1 MTAPARN
8 ASLVADDH
16 AHAHAHDDAL
26 VRRFLAQR
34 AGEVPVEAVVLFGSR
49 ARGDA
54 TPASD
59 VDLLLVTAGP
69 PSQRSEAY
77 AGQAFDVIHESFES
91 LHEGAHQRAGGN
103 NNIRLEILA
112 TGRLLVDTEGRVAP
126 LMAAARRRF
135 LAPAPATPPDW
146 VEAERARL
154 DAMGRSAGRLAR
166 SAVGPEAERAWRAL
180 ASMRQDDALR
190 RCVQAVYRLE
200 RRWSSAF
207 PVLVMRGG
215 LAPWPVLQ
223 QGWDRLLAAGD
234 DVAARQAVIDEVVA
248 WTSRQLEAHG
258 SR

>member
-1 MTAPARN
+1 M
-8 ASLVADDH
+8 
-16 AHAHAHDDAL
+16 
-26 VRRFLAQR
+26 RRFLAQR
-34 AGEVPVEAVVLFGSR
+34 ADAVPVEAVVLFGSR

-69 PSQRSEAY
+69 PSQCSEAY

-91 LHEGAHQRAGGN
+91 LHEGAHQRAAGN

-146 VEAERARL
+146 AQAERERIE
-154 DAMGRSAGRLAR
+154 AMGRSAGRLAVIAAG
-166 SAVGPEAERAWRAL
+166 SGAERALPAL

-190 RCVQAVYRLE
+190 RCVQAVYRME

-215 LAPWPVLQ
+215 LAPWPMLQ
-223 QGWDRLLAAGD
+223 EGWNRLLAAGG

-248 WTSRQLEAHG
+248 WTTRHLEAHG